1 MSDADLNKIKA
12 SVLSAPELFG
22 TITDQERGLALL
34 DKAYAFAKEK
44 HKDQKRESGEP
55 YFSHLVETALLAC
68 ELHLDADAV
77 AAALLHDTIEDCG
90 VSKEEL
96 AEHFSPSIAAIVDG
110 VSKFT
115 KLEDSSRSYK
125 QARNLKKMLI
135 AAGTDMRVIMVKLC
149 DRLHNMRTLGAVSE
163 KQQKRKAAE
172 TKDFYTP
179 IAHRLGLLPLRLE
192 LEDLS
197 LRYSKPGL
205 YTLIQRSLE
214 QREPEIAGF
223 AAHGQSLLE
232 KVLKEANITATVST
246 IRRNNYYVWR
256 RMNEC
261 SENLEEVTDL
271 VNFVIIVD
279 SEIDC
284 YDALGAIHSRLR
296 PLPLHF
302 VDHIARPKSNMYQ
315 SLHTTVMDSAGNRI
329 PIKIRTHDM
338 NRVTYRGIIEFW
350 YNQTPENQKEFNL
363 SWMNN
368 FLETQKFI
376 ENHEEFLDS
385 IRTELFPFEIIT
397 LTPRGDSVVLPR
409 QATPLDFAYALDDTL
424 GNKTRAALVNGVEV
438 PLHHKLNDG
447 DTVELVTSEDHA
459 PLPQWLSYVKL
470 AKTRRCIR
478 KYLED
483 EEHRRKYTLGREIIA
498 QSLKEHQMCIDD
510 VENSSQINTAIK
522 KLGYDSLVSFYC
534 AVATGNSF
542 AEELIPLLSSS
553 ELEEVPPL
561 GKGLHQEPG
570 EAQLPGQTRPS
581 TRTISPFV
589 VTSNQAYVLES
600 APCCDPI
607 LGDEIVGVL
616 TQSGQIM
623 VHSRSCESL
632 VDLPEALRHP
642 VSWNSKYSAP
652 KTVRLSIC
660 TVDKVGMLKEVVRTI
675 SENQISIQQANVS
688 TTDSGQGRFELEL
701 FVHSAG
707 QFQQLEAQLAIT
719 DGVLEVRRIVQ
730 SR

>member
-1 MSDADLNKIKA
+1 MSDADLHKIKA
-12 SVLSAPELFG
+12 SFLSAPELLG
-22 TITDQERGLALL
+22 TSTDQEGELALIE
-34 DKAYAFAKEK
+34 KAYAFAKEK

-96 AEHFSPSIAAIVDG
+96 SESFSPSIAAIVDG

-149 DRLHNMRTLGAVSE
+149 DRLHNMRTLDAVSE

-197 LRYSKPGL
+197 LRYSKPAL

-223 AAHGQSLLE
+223 ATHGQLLLE
-232 KVLKEANITATVST
+232 KILGEANVPATVST

-279 SEIDC
+279 SEIEC
-284 YDALGAIHSRLR
+284 YDALGAIHSQLR

-385 IRTELFPFEIIT
+385 IRTELFPFEITT

-409 QATPLDFAYALDDTL
+409 QATPLDFAYTLNDTL

-470 AKTRRCIR
+470 ARTRQCIR

-483 EEHRRKYTLGREIIA
+483 EEYRRKYTLGRELIA
-498 QSLKEHQMCIDD
+498 QSLKEHHMCIDD
-510 VENSSQINTAIK
+510 VENSQQINTAIK

-542 AEELIPLLSSS
+542 AEELLPLLTPS
-553 ELEEVPPL
+553 EQQEIPPL
-561 GKGLHQEPG
+561 GTELDQVPG
-570 EAQLPGQTRPS
+570 AARPC
-581 TRTISPFV
+581 TRTVSPFI

-607 LGDEIVGVL
+607 LGDDIVGVL

-632 VDLPEALRHP
+632 IGMPELLRHP
-642 VSWNSKYSAP
+642 VSWNSNYNAP
-652 KTVRLSIC
+652 KAVRLSIC
-660 TVDKVGMLKEVVRTI
+660 TVDKVGMLKEVVKTI

-688 TTDSGQGRFELEL
+688 TTDNGQGRFDLEL
-701 FVHSAG
+701 FVRSAG

-719 DGVLEVRRIVQ
+719 EGVLEVRRIVQ